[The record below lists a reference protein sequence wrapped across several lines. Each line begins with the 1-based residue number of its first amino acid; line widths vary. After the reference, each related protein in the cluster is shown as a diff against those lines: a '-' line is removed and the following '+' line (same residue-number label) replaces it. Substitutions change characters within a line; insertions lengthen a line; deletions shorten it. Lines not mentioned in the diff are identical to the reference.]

1 MAIGSYEKCK
11 HYIDAHSPL
20 IEDFQTRAHHYPCI
34 TVSRET
40 GAGAEMVC
48 EELIKI
54 LESLSEADEINWTYF
69 DRELIEKVL
78 ADHNLPKQL
87 NKYMKEDK
95 YRYLSEDVNVL
106 LGLHPSQRTIL
117 QKISESIL
125 QLARMGKVIIVGR
138 GANIIT
144 AKLKNS
150 FHVRL
155 VAPLD
160 NRVRHIMKIENLNK
174 KDAEAFVK
182 QKDKARREYI
192 KSSYSKNVAD
202 IEMYHI
208 VVNTGLMSYKE
219 SAEIIAGAVVKKFPN
234 YFSDVLN

>member
-144 AKLKNS
+144 SKLKNT

-155 VAPLD
+155 IASMEKRVEHIKSIMNFSEKEALVHIKKEDENRKKYLKSYFHVDVDDPLLYHMTVNTD
-160 NRVRHIMKIENLNK
+160 LLTHEGAAYLI
-174 KDAEAFVK
+174 AEAVVLKFAHLFPQFV
-182 QKDKARREYI
+182 
-192 KSSYSKNVAD
+192 
-202 IEMYHI
+202 H
-208 VVNTGLMSYKE
+208 
-219 SAEIIAGAVVKKFPN
+219 
-234 YFSDVLN
+234 